1 MLKQRIITAVI
12 ALSALLIVL
21 FVVPPK
27 VAWFAIAAVILLGA
41 WEWSGLLQVTGTA
54 LRVAYVILIGAL
66 VYIISG
72 PMAAYVELVLQVS
85 LVSWVCALIWIFYF
99 PTKIPVVVRWT
110 GGALLLVPLFLALV
124 NLYRAGPQLLL
135 FSLLVVWFADSGAYF
150 VGKKFGR
157 VKLAPSISPGKT
169 WEGVFGGLIAVI
181 VLTIGASFWL
191 GAMED
196 LQIGLAVLVPFFLA
210 VACLS
215 IVGDLTVS
223 MFKRNAGV
231 KDSGKLFPGH
241 GGILDRID
249 SVAAAA
255 PLVALGLIWVGSAT

>member
-1 MLKQRIITAVI
+1 MLKQRVITAVI
-12 ALSALLIVL
+12 ALVALLVVL
-21 FVVPPK
+21 FVVPSP
-27 VAWFAIAAVILLGA
+27 VACVAIAAVILLGA
-41 WEWSGLLQVTGTA
+41 WEWSGLLQVRNMA
-54 LRVAYVILIGAL
+54 LRISYVMLVGVLLIA
-66 VYIISG
+66 VSG
-72 PMAAYVELVLQVS
+72 PLASSTVIILQIA
-85 LVSWVCALIWIFYF
+85 LGSWVCALIWIFYF
-99 PTKIPVVVRWT
+99 PTTIPAAIRWIS
-110 GGALLLVPLFLALV
+110 GVLLLVPLYLALI

-135 FSLLVVWFADSGAYF
+135 LSLLVVWFADSGAYF
-150 VGKKFGR
+150 AGKKFGK

-169 WEGVFGGLIAVI
+169 WEGVFGGLIAVV
-181 VLTIGASFWL
+181 VLTLGSSFWL
-191 GAMED
+191 DSEYG
-196 LQIGLAVLVPFFLA
+196 QHISLAVLIPFFLA

-255 PLVALGLIWVGSAT
+255 PLVALGLIWAGF